1 MRGDGNLRN
10 LQQLT
15 AHYNAGIARLKPHAH
30 LLLLSLLLAAACGS
44 PPEPQAASG
53 PSSPT
58 AGGTPRPSATGAV
71 TAAAPTG
78 APTGVPTGAP
88 TLIPVPAAA
97 ATTVV
102 VSVPPPPDAAP
113 AAGPQYKG
121 IPVSRTQDGFYALGA
136 PEAPVTITDYS
147 DFL

>member
-10 LQQLT
+10 LLQLT
-15 AHYNAGIARLKPHAH
+15 AHYNAVIARLKPHS

-78 APTGVPTGAP
+78 APTGAP

-97 ATTVV
+97 ATPITV
-102 VSVPPPPDAAP
+102 SGPPPPDAAP

-121 IPVSRTQDGFYALGA
+121 IPVSRTQDGFYALGV
-136 PEAPVTITDYS
+136 PEAPVTIMDYS

>member
-10 LQQLT
+10 LLQLT
-15 AHYNAGIARLKPHAH
+15 AHYNAGIARLKLHS
-30 LLLLSLLLAAACGS
+30 LLLLSLLLAACGS

-78 APTGVPTGAP
+78 APTGAP
-88 TLIPVPAAA
+88 TLIPVPAAE
-97 ATTVV
+97 ATPIV

>member
-10 LQQLT
+10 LLQLT
-15 AHYNAGIARLKPHAH
+15 AHYNAVIARLKPHS

-44 PPEPQAASG
+44 PPGPQAASG

-78 APTGVPTGAP
+78 APTGAP
-88 TLIPVPAAA
+88 TLIPVPAAE
-97 ATTVV
+97 ATSITV
-102 VSVPPPPDAAP
+102 SGPTPPPDAAP

-136 PEAPVTITDYS
+136 PEAPVTIMDYS